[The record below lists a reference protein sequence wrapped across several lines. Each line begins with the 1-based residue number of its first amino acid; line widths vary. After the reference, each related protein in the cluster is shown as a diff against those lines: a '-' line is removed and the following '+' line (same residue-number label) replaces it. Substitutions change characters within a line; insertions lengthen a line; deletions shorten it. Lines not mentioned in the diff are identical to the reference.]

1 MPDNILHKPSP
12 HVKSMSEF
20 RILTNGEAK
29 SGLNIDVPGNGKEG
43 LDKLLSLPQ
52 PLAGQAA

>member
-1 MPDNILHKPSP
+1 MGRLAQD
-12 HVKSMSEF
+12 
-20 RILTNGEAK
+20 
-29 SGLNIDVPGNGKEG
+29 IDVPGNGKEG